1 MSVNFYFFNMC
12 LLSYYYCNLDIILLP
27 LWRKSYRRFKMGF
40 KIMWNCCHWHFRQIW
55 RIWNLIVLIKV
66 YFQNKNNP
74 LGCLNKISSFLV
86 ANKWFRVGL
95 PPSKKVRF
103 SAIKVLQNWW
113 KVLFIYL
120 KGSFLLEILK
130 LMSELFWSRRKPT
143 W

>member
-1 MSVNFYFFNMC
+1 M
-12 LLSYYYCNLDIILLP
+12 LP

-40 KIMWNCCHWHFRQIW
+40 KIMWNCCRRHFKQIW

-74 LGCLNKISSFLV
+74 LGCSNKISSFLV
-86 ANKWFRVGL
+86 VNKWFRVGL

-120 KGSFLLEILK
+120 KALFFLRYWNWCPNCFGHVGNRLGKKAKVKFKIYDFINWK
-130 LMSELFWSRRKPT
+130 QIIT
-143 W
+143 I